1 MKFREVDDLLRL
13 GRQLDNIFLENMK
26 MFVNQ
31 PRFSRPTTYGKIR
44 TIESDKKKNWAGIS
58 GLKEKHQELREN

>member
-1 MKFREVDDLLRL
+1 
-13 GRQLDNIFLENMK
+13 

-58 GLKEKHQELREN
+58 GLKEKHQELRGN